1 MRWSIGII
9 SFIGMHLKKNYRIG
23 HKYDFSYHN
32 RLLKGQIVFILELT
46 PFQTVHKTKLT
57 SANVEILKIKKLSS
71 HLRLVP
77 FQTVY
82 EPKLTSGKD
91 LSLS

>member
-1 MRWSIGII
+1 M
-9 SFIGMHLKKNYRIG
+9 
-23 HKYDFSYHN
+23 
-32 RLLKGQIVFILELT
+32 

-82 EPKLTSGKD
+82 EPKLTTGKD
-91 LSLS
+91 SSLS